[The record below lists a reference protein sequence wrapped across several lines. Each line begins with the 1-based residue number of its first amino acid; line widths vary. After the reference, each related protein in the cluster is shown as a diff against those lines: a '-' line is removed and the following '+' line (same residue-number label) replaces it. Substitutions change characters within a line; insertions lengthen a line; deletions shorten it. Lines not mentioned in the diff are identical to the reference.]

1 MHDIAWLIIM
11 HDRKRHLYSRK
22 QIAQM
27 QTQCLMQ
34 TKKGNKYI
42 VLCEKSDLTF
52 RNIYL
57 HSKYGTL
64 VHPI

>member
-1 MHDIAWLIIM
+1 MADKYM
-11 HDRKRHLYSRK
+11 HDRERHLHRRK
-22 QIAQM
+22 QTAQGQAQCIM
-27 QTQCLMQ
+27 QTE
-34 TKKGNKYI
+34 KGNKYI
-42 VLCEKSDLTF
+42 ALCEKSDLTF